1 MDLPVMDG
9 VGATPAYD
17 YRLYDRIWQR
27 VSPDLVPY
35 PELREEDNCQ
45 GSAAGGLAAP
55 RREGGEA
62 PGNGEEGCC
71 LGEAAL
77 PSLET
82 LEEFFAMELAESR
95 CFRALASRVCRRD
108 ARDLLRRMAD
118 EKCRAARHLAAA
130 CYLLTGRCPNM
141 SVAVE
146 RRRWPSLAQALR
158 SCWHQESC
166 NGLRYQQ
173 AAAESGDRCLEE
185 LLKGLSRQSYRRA
198 EEILSLLGDV
208 IC

>member
-9 VGATPAYD
+9 GGTAPAYD

-27 VSPDLVPY
+27 VSPDLAPY
-35 PELREEDNCQ
+35 PELRN
-45 GSAAGGLAAP
+45 G
-55 RREGGEA
+55 EGGEA
-62 PGNGEEGCC
+62 PGNVEGCC

-77 PSLET
+77 PSLGA

-108 ARDLLRRMAD
+108 ARDVLRRMAD

-130 CYLLTGRCPNM
+130 CYLLTGRCPNA

-185 LLKGLSRQSYRRA
+185 LLEGLSRQSYRRA
-198 EEILSLLGDV
+198 EEILSLLGDM